1 VRGREVRE
9 REIGNGVRTMD
20 GGGGVGNDQVLGKN

>member
-20 GGGGVGNDQVLGKN
+20 GGGVGNDQVLGKN